1 MPVLVHCH
9 EFAPMRESCG
19 TRIPAKGSH
28 EFANLTER
36 AVGHDV
42 STDNH
47 VRSRENQSVQNG
59 HFLKRQI
66 IIGAAMI
73 EGSDPNW
80 PRSSPSG
87 NGWGLFC
94 RLGQNDRRTERN
106 GRGGQGDASN
116 IHPHL
121 RGIKNDVPTLT
132 SPGIDKNLAKTA
144 LIEMVV
150 FGTAKRNCGGSC
162 ALSPASNF
170 GECHENAVGGKSC
183 RGYFSGDQRR
193 DNSGGP
199 SCA

>member
-9 EFAPMRESCG
+9 EFAPMRESCR

-87 NGWGLFC
+87 MAGVF
-94 RLGQNDRRTERN
+94 
-106 GRGGQGDASN
+106 S
-116 IHPHL
+116 
-121 RGIKNDVPTLT
+121 VV
-132 SPGIDKNLAKTA
+132 LAKMIEEQKETVGA
-144 LIEMVV
+144 ARVTRQISILI
-150 FGTAKRNCGGSC
+150 CGVLKMMFQPS
-162 ALSPASNF
+162 L
-170 GECHENAVGGKSC
+170 H
-183 RGYFSGDQRR
+183 RG
-193 DNSGGP
+193 
-199 SCA
+199 

>member
-1 MPVLVHCH
+1 
-9 EFAPMRESCG
+9 MRESCR

-87 NGWGLFC
+87 MAGVFSVVLAKMIEEQKETVGAARVTRQISILN
-94 RLGQNDRRTERN
+94 
-106 GRGGQGDASN
+106 
-116 IHPHL
+116 L

-162 ALSPASNF
+162 ALSPISNF